1 MEEYRRIKHI
11 PPRNLNENQLLK
23 GLLEFTYFKRRK
35 VWSVST
41 RLYTE
46 GQLKE
51 RSEGYKHS
59 GKPRSEKRLASG
71 VLTDFVKLA
80 ALLIARCVPKDKSQV
95 PSPRS
100 KVNILY

>member
-1 MEEYRRIKHI
+1 MC
-11 PPRNLNENQLLK
+11 
-23 GLLEFTYFKRRK
+23 FKRRK
-35 VWSVST
+35 AWSIST

-80 ALLIARCVPKDKSQV
+80 ALLFARCVPQPVQAVQGYEFRVS
-95 PSPRS
+95 SFS
-100 KVNILY
+100 